1 MRAEDLVA
9 GSADEVVV
17 ATIDAVRLIV
27 FNRPTARNALSRDM
41 RRRFSAALV
50 EAGEEPAIGSI
61 IVTGAH
67 GSFTAGSDIRE
78 SRARPG
84 PMVRPHPGE
93 ALRACPKPVIA
104 AIDGSCVTGGLEI
117 ALSCSFAIASDRA
130 SFADTHAKIGILP
143 AWGLSALLPRAIGSA
158 RACQMMATGAF
169 VDARTALAWGLVNEL
184 TTQDGLLPR
193 ALDLARAIA
202 ACDPRSIDWQMRL
215 AADHRDAPLAEAL
228 AAEEAAVVRWRAGE
242 KHYAL
247 APRGAMNDH
256 QRTE

>member
-1 MRAEDLVA
+1 MRAEDLAA
-9 GSADEVVV
+9 GSTDEIAI
-17 ATIDAVRLIV
+17 ATIDAIRLIV
-27 FNRPTARNALSRDM
+27 FNRPAARNALSRDM
-41 RRRFSAALV
+41 RRRFSALLA
-50 EAGEEPAIGSI
+50 EAGEDPGVGSI

-78 SRARPG
+78 SRAEPG

-93 ALRACPKPVIA
+93 ALRACSKPVIA
-104 AIDGSCVTGGLEI
+104 AIDGPCVTGGLEI

-143 AWGLSALLPRAIGSA
+143 AWGLSALLPRVIGTA

-169 VDARTALAWGLVNEL
+169 VDAQTALAWGLVNEL
-184 TTQDGLLPR
+184 TTRDALLPR
-193 ALDLARAIA
+193 ALELGRAIA
-202 ACDPRSIDWQMRL
+202 SCDPRSIDWQMRL
-215 AADHRDAPLAEAL
+215 VADHRDAPLAEAL

-242 KHYAL
+242 KHYAR
-247 APRGAMNDH
+247 ARRGAMNDH